1 MIQTATE
8 TIGNGD
14 KGSVLVKC
22 TDIYLL
28 VSLTCFVFFGFNTAR
43 KAAWL
48 TQLECASDRE
58 DPQMLPASASQK
70 HRADCGNSDLRL
82 FSSDACFVT
91 YVCSIRVNERVYV
104 F

>member
-48 TQLECASDRE
+48 KLTQLECARDRT
-58 DPQMLPASASQK
+58 SADTGVVRK
-70 HRADCGNSDLRL
+70 HETEMKQTINVS
-82 FSSDACFVT
+82 
-91 YVCSIRVNERVYV
+91 
-104 F
+104 